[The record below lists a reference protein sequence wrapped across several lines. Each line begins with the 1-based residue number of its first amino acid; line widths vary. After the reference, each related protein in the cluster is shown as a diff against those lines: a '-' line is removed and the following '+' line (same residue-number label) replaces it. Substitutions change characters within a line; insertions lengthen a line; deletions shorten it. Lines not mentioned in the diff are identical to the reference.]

1 MVSISIDMHRAEK
14 YGLADAKAHL
24 SDLVATVER
33 TGEPCIIMRYGH
45 PAACIAPVPEERAM
59 PAKRAKGLLAP
70 YADNSK
76 RALEKSAFE
85 RMMVEKHG
93 EAA

>member
-1 MVSISIDMHRAEK
+1 
-14 YGLADAKAHL
+14 
-24 SDLVATVER
+24 
-33 TGEPCIIMRYGH
+33 MRYGR